1 MGRLADSIILL
12 WGWRRLFLA
21 MLAGAVTAFALAPF
35 DLVPVP
41 LVTIPIL
48 VWLIDGSTPPVGT
61 GFLRRL
67 LPAFGVGW
75 AFGFGYF
82 LAGLWWIGV
91 SFLVDGDTF
100 AWLMPVAVVV
110 FPALLGIIWGV
121 GTALARLFWSD
132 GWPRIVVFAIAM
144 TGVEWLRGHILT
156 GFPWNAFG
164 YALMP
169 EPVLMQSAAV
179 VGVWGI
185 TLLAFLVF
193 AAPVLLVRTGE
204 RFRVAALLCI
214 LLLLAADAAYGV
226 LRLRNASDETV
237 AGVRLRIVQPNIDQR
252 TKEDPAFWA
261 ESFRQTINLSAAP
274 AAQAVTHVIWPETA
288 IPYILT
294 ESPQQ
299 LAAIAAMLDPGM
311 VLLAGAPR
319 ADQPDENGDRAVMNS
334 ILVIEDGGV
343 IIDSYDKVHLVPF
356 GEYLPLQGFLE
367 GIGLR
372 QLISLPGGFEAGV
385 QQRSIVAGT
394 APAFA
399 PLICYEAIFP
409 HEVVPDGDR
418 PGWLLNVTNDA
429 WYGDTPGPRQHLRQA
444 IVRAVEEGL
453 PLVRAANTGIS
464 AIVDPYGRIVA
475 SLELNET
482 GVIDGDLPAALPRTT
497 YARFGD
503 TLTAAIAIVLAILA
517 GLGRMTQTR
526 RPD

>member
-12 WGWRRLFLA
+12 WGWRRLLLA
-21 MLAGAVTAFALAPF
+21 VVAGAVTALALAPF
-35 DLVPVP
+35 DIVPVA
-41 LVTIPIL
+41 LVTVPIL

-61 GFLRRL
+61 GLLRRL

-132 GWPRIVVFAIAM
+132 GWPRILVFAIAM
-144 TGVEWLRGHILT
+144 TAVEWLRGHILT

-169 EPVLMQSAAV
+169 EPVLMQSAAL

-204 RFRVAALLCI
+204 RGRVAALLCI
-214 LLLLAADAAYGV
+214 VLLLVADAGYGV
-226 LRLRNASDETV
+226 LRLRNASDDTV
-237 AGVRLRIVQPNIDQR
+237 AGVRLRIVQPNVAQR
-252 TKEDPAFWA
+252 DKDDPSRWP
-261 ESFRQTINLSAAP
+261 ESFRQTLLLSDGP
-274 AAQAVTHVIWPETA
+274 ATEPVTHVIWPETA
-288 IPYILT
+288 IPYLLT

-299 LAAIAAMLDPGM
+299 LAAIAGMLDPGM

-319 ADQPDENGDRAVMNS
+319 ADQRDEDGDRAVTNA
-334 ILVIEDGGV
+334 ILVVDDGGV
-343 IIDSYDKVHLVPF
+343 IVDSYDKVHLVPF
-356 GEYLPLQGFLE
+356 GEYLPLKDVLE

-372 QLISLPGGFEAGV
+372 QLIALPGGFEAGV
-385 QQRSIVAGT
+385 QRRSIAAGN

-399 PLICYEAIFP
+399 PLICYEVIFP
-409 HEVVPDGDR
+409 GAVVPEGER
-418 PGWLLNVTNDA
+418 PGWILNVTNDA

-464 AIVDPYGRIVA
+464 AIVDPYGRIIT
-475 SLELNET
+475 SLDLNVS

-503 TLTAAIAIVLAILA
+503 TIPAVLAIVLAILA
-517 GLGRMTQTR
+517 GAGRMTQTT